1 MAVWSLGA
9 VLLLGTGFQTLQV
22 QHDERI
28 LYFPHLAVGA
38 SWQTTIT
45 YINYSPQEVTC
56 QTEFISDHGAPL
68 LVSFPGQGMDIS
80 RTDVLPP
87 GGSVHQE
94 TNVDLSAPL
103 APGWARATCSG
114 PVKASLLFR
123 RYNSEGVPV
132 AEAGVNATTVPATGF
147 VTFAEQREGQ
157 FGTGVAYANP
167 SDTAAHITF
176 TARDAAG
183 QTLASANHT
192 LPPGGHGAQN
202 MVDLFGL
209 TSFSG
214 SLEVTST
221 EPIVSLSLNFEA
233 DPVFSSLP
241 PGELDAVAQGATNY
255 YFPHLAMGANWQ
267 TTITYINYSPQEVT
281 CQTEFISDHGAPLL
295 VSFPGQ
301 GMDISRTDVLPPG
314 GSVHQ
319 ETNVELS
326 APLSPGWAWAICSG
340 PVKASLLFRRYNS
353 EGVPVAEGAVN
364 AAADSTTRFVTFAE
378 RQEGKAGTGVAYA
391 NRHTAGLVTFTAK
404 DAAGQTL
411 ARVDRTLLPNGHG
424 AQNMVGLFG
433 LTSFTGSLEI
443 TSTEPI
449 VSLALNFEADP
460 VFSSLPP
467 GEIVDSPDIP
477 VPEGPD
483 LVVQAPSVSDSNPN
497 AGESFVFTS
506 TVRNQGSSESTPT
519 TLRYYLSTDALISTS
534 DTEVGTGAV
543 GSLSASGVSH
553 HSISLT
559 APSDAWTYYYGACV
573 DPVSGESAAS
583 NNCSSAVS
591 VRVGGGGV
599 PSGGSFDLDPAN
611 GDALGIT
618 FANGRLHVVNPPG
631 KVYAYTVSGQ
641 RDAAADFDLHS
652 DNDFPTGIAFAN
664 GRFHVVDY
672 TNGKVYAYT
681 ATGQRDPAADFD
693 LDPANGDPRRIT
705 FANGRFHVVDH
716 SDGKVY
722 AYTATGQR
730 DAAAD
735 FDLDP
740 ANRYASGIAF
750 ANGRFHVVDYTD
762 ATKVYAYT
770 ATGQRNAAADFDLD
784 PANRGPAG
792 ITFANG
798 SFYVVDETDDKVYA
812 YPGGHLDGLDSD
824 GDGVPDAEDAFPLNP
839 TEWADTD
846 GDGIGNNADADDG
859 TDPSGTVTV
868 AGRVSV
874 DGPIDGANVLL
885 TAINGAPIAA
895 TSTSPAGDFALTLNA
910 STLPDPFVVVASGG
924 RIQGEDGER
933 VEVGG
938 NVRAYLPKQMPATVN
953 ITPLTEFIYQE
964 VRLRF
969 PYQDTFPS
977 GSLAA
982 EILDELAGKHLASG
996 NRYADLLALDPSAN
1010 PSGVRL
1016 SYDLIRTGLVKA
1028 IQAGAGTDEIANRV
1042 ASLLAQFESEGV
1054 GGGDFELQKIAGSGD
1069 ERTVTTIRPDQDGA
1083 VGSLQQTFIDD
1094 TGSVVDVRLA
1104 TVNEESSAVRVE
1116 ISHAANNLTIKGK
1129 SGLLNALEYSEA
1141 MLEDFEDRLIRLD
1154 VSDTADSLTVEI
1166 NKDLSAAISNGELVF
1181 RVNGR
1186 EPDADELRI
1195 AEDDPL
1201 VVWSFPDSGLSNPLT
1216 DHGVSR
1222 LEDGTPFRL
1231 MTNDEFRVVQLFR
1244 ESDYERIAGLDPNV
1258 RRDFIRDLTKTLAGL
1273 LVPLPEWAKALG
1285 HLSTVSDVVGILNNL
1300 PAIHEAF
1307 TPSTR
1312 VHLTTI
1318 GTGAQPV
1325 DKVQLGQDYGL
1336 LLLFD
1341 KGHPRDSHV
1350 QGPSLLYCGYTD
1362 EQIEFA
1368 ENNTTFRKHDDCID
1382 DVHLTLRQEDTAS
1395 FQLGDPFARGGCP
1408 DGYTREPTYSGK
1420 LGETFW
1426 CRRLEHER
1434 YTDKPLGTLPQLEH
1448 GYYLV
1453 MPKWR
1458 PVFNLA
1464 DIMLPR
1470 EDETVVSPQTE
1481 LRLAG
1486 QIDHGFNLY
1495 KRGLFYDIDIGEQRL
1510 FPVFFTTVDV
1520 EAGEIVLDARP
1531 TQVVTPELG
1540 NPTYLWRWRDEDGSY
1555 NLYSGGDA
1563 VHREPLSTFGFG
1575 VEDGGFVEITL
1586 EVELGGVSESITR
1599 MIEVDPSG
1607 SWNSDIVTDAN
1618 KPPDLVVQDLE
1629 VSDSS
1634 PNVGESFTLSA
1645 TVRNQGNGQSA
1656 ATTLRIY
1663 RSSDDAISTGD
1674 TEVGTGAV
1682 GSLSASGV
1690 SHHSI
1695 SLTAPSAA
1703 GTYYYGACVDPV
1715 SGESAASNN
1724 CSSAVSVRVGGGG
1737 VPSGGSFDLDPANGD
1752 ALGITFANGR
1762 LHVVNPPGKVYAYTV
1777 SGQRDAAADFDLD
1790 PANGL
1795 ASGITFAN
1803 GRFYL
1808 VDNTRKVYAYTASGR
1823 RDPAADFDLVP
1834 VTFPRGITFANGR
1847 FHVLDYVDRK
1857 VYAYTA
1863 SGQRDAAA
1871 DFDLDPANSSPP
1883 GITFANGRLHVL
1895 DDAGG
1900 KVYAYTAS
1908 GQRDAAADFDLD
1920 PANGLAWGITFA
1932 NGGFYVVDWRD
1943 DKVYAYPAPGPATE
1957 APDLVV
1963 ETPSVSDS
1971 SPNAGESFTFSVT
1984 VRNQGNGPSAATTLR
1999 IYRSSDAVIS
2009 TNDTEID
2016 TSPVSSLSASRVSG
2030 YTTSLTAP
2038 STAGTYY
2045 YGACVDPVAGETAT
2059 GNNCSSAVAVRVS
2072 GSGGA
2077 AFINLDAAND
2087 DATGIAFA
2095 NGRFYVVDTAD
2106 DKVYVYTGTGQ
2117 RAAASDF
2124 NLDAA
2129 NGSPYGITFA
2139 NGRFYVVDLG
2149 DDKVYVYTGSGQ
2161 RAAASDFNLDAAN
2174 DGATGIAFANGRFYV
2189 VDVTDRKVY
2198 AYTATGQRAAASDF
2212 DLDAANNRNPTGIA
2226 FANGRF
2232 YVVDR
2237 TDDKVYAYTG
2247 TGQPDPASDFDLYR
2261 TIMRPGGITFANG
2274 WFYVVD
2280 EDAGAIPHTA
2290 SGYPR

>member
-1 MAVWSLGA
+1 MPDRFPFDHGSPLMVSFAGLGA
-9 VLLLGTGFQTLQV
+9 VVRRTDVLPPGGSVHQETDVELSTPLAPGWALATCSGPVKASLLFRQFKGGMAVAEAGVNAVEVPATRFVTFAEQGEGKFGTGVAYANPSDTAAHVTFTARDAAGQTLASV
-22 QHDERI
+22 DRTLLPGGHDAQGMASLFGLTRFTGSLEVTSTAPI
-28 LYFPHLAVGA
+28 VSLALNFEADPVLSSLPPGELDVSAQGPTTYYFPHLAVGA

-45 YINYSPQEVTC
+45 YINYSPQEVSC
-56 QTEFISDHGAPL
+56 QTDFISDHGSPL
-68 LVSFPGQGMDIS
+68 LVSFAGLGTVDSRSDI
-80 RTDVLPP
+80 LPP
-87 GGSVHQE
+87 GGSVHEE
-94 TNVDLSAPL
+94 TDVELSAPL
-103 APGWARATCSG
+103 APGWALATCSG

-123 RYNSEGVPV
+123 QFKGGVAV
-132 AEAGVNATTVPATGF
+132 AEAGVNAVEVPATRF
-147 VTFAEQREGQ
+147 VTFAEQGEGK

-167 SDTAAHITF
+167 SATAAHVTF

-183 QTLASANHT
+183 QTLASVDRPL
-192 LPPGGHGAQN
+192 LPNGHDAQG
-202 MVDLFGL
+202 MAPLFGL
-209 TSFSG
+209 TRFTG

-221 EPIVSLSLNFEA
+221 A
-233 DPVFSSLP
+233 
-241 PGELDAVAQGATNY
+241 
-255 YFPHLAMGANWQ
+255 
-267 TTITYINYSPQEVT
+267 
-281 CQTEFISDHGAPLL
+281 
-295 VSFPGQ
+295 
-301 GMDISRTDVLPPG
+301 
-314 GSVHQ
+314 
-319 ETNVELS
+319 
-326 APLSPGWAWAICSG
+326 
-340 PVKASLLFRRYNS
+340 
-353 EGVPVAEGAVN
+353 
-364 AAADSTTRFVTFAE
+364 
-378 RQEGKAGTGVAYA
+378 
-391 NRHTAGLVTFTAK
+391 
-404 DAAGQTL
+404 
-411 ARVDRTLLPNGHG
+411 
-424 AQNMVGLFG
+424 
-433 LTSFTGSLEI
+433 
-443 TSTEPI
+443 PI

-460 VFSSLPP
+460 VISSLPP

-483 LVVQAPSVSDSNPN
+483 LVVQASSVSDSNPN

-519 TLRYYLSTDALISTS
+519 TLRYYLSTNALISTS

-559 APSDAWTYYYGACV
+559 APSAAGTYYYGACV
-573 DPVSGESAAS
+573 DAVSGESAPG
-583 NNCSSAVS
+583 NNCSSAVY
-591 VRVGGGGV
+591 VRAGG
-599 PSGGSFDLDPAN
+599 
-611 GDALGIT
+611 
-618 FANGRLHVVNPPG
+618 
-631 KVYAYTVSGQ
+631 
-641 RDAAADFDLHS
+641 
-652 DNDFPTGIAFAN
+652 AFA
-664 GRFHVVDY
+664 D
-672 TNGKVYAYT
+672 T
-681 ATGQRDPAADFD
+681 
-693 LDPANGDPRRIT
+693 
-705 FANGRFHVVDH
+705 
-716 SDGKVY
+716 
-722 AYTATGQR
+722 
-730 DAAAD
+730 
-735 FDLDP
+735 
-740 ANRYASGIAF
+740 
-750 ANGRFHVVDYTD
+750 
-762 ATKVYAYT
+762 
-770 ATGQRNAAADFDLD
+770 
-784 PANRGPAG
+784 
-792 ITFANG
+792 
-798 SFYVVDETDDKVYA
+798 
-812 YPGGHLDGLDSD
+812 D
-824 GDGVPDAEDAFPLNP
+824 GDGVSDAEDAFPLNP

-846 GDGIGNNADADDG
+846 GDGIGNNADPDDG

-874 DGPIDGANVLL
+874 GGPVDGANVLL

-910 STLPDPFVVVASGG
+910 STLPDPFLVIASGG
-924 RIQGEDGER
+924 RVQGEDGER
-933 VEVGG
+933 VEVRG
-938 NVRAYLPKQMPATVN
+938 NVRAYLPKQAPATVN
-953 ITPLTEFIYQE
+953 ITPLTEFVYQE

-969 PYQDTFPS
+969 PQQDTFPS
-977 GSLAA
+977 GTVAA
-982 EILDELAGKHLASG
+982 EILDELAGKHLVSG

-1069 ERTVTTIRPDQDGA
+1069 ERTVTTIRPDEDGA

-1116 ISHAANNLTIKGK
+1116 ISHAANNLTITGK
-1129 SGLLNALEYSEA
+1129 SGLLNALKYSEA

-1154 VSDTADSLTVEI
+1154 VGDTAASLTVEI
-1166 NKDLSAAISNGELVF
+1166 NKGLSAAISNGELVF

-1216 DHGVSR
+1216 DQGVSR

-1312 VHLTTI
+1312 VHLTAI

-1325 DKVQLGQDYGL
+1325 DKVQLDQDYGL

-1341 KGHPRDSHV
+1341 KGHPRDSDW
-1350 QGPSLLYCGYTD
+1350 QGRKLLYCGYSPD
-1362 EQIEFA
+1362 DIEFA

-1395 FQLGDPFARGGCP
+1395 FQLGDPFARGPCP
-1408 DGYTREPTYSGK
+1408 DGYTKEPTYSGK

-1426 CRRLEHER
+1426 CRRLEHKR

-1470 EDETVVSPQTE
+1470 EDETVVSAQTE

-1495 KRGLFYDIDIGEQRL
+1495 KRGLFYDIDIGEQRV
-1510 FPVFFTTVDV
+1510 FPMFYTTVDD

-1555 NLYSGGDA
+1555 NLHSGGDA

-1645 TVRNQGNGQSA
+1645 TVRNQGNG
-1656 ATTLRIY
+1656 
-1663 RSSDDAISTGD
+1663 
-1674 TEVGTGAV
+1674 
-1682 GSLSASGV
+1682 
-1690 SHHSI
+1690 
-1695 SLTAPSAA
+1695 
-1703 GTYYYGACVDPV
+1703 
-1715 SGESAASNN
+1715 
-1724 CSSAVSVRVGGGG
+1724 
-1737 VPSGGSFDLDPANGD
+1737 
-1752 ALGITFANGR
+1752 
-1762 LHVVNPPGKVYAYTV
+1762 
-1777 SGQRDAAADFDLD
+1777 
-1790 PANGL
+1790 
-1795 ASGITFAN
+1795 
-1803 GRFYL
+1803 
-1808 VDNTRKVYAYTASGR
+1808 
-1823 RDPAADFDLVP
+1823 
-1834 VTFPRGITFANGR
+1834 
-1847 FHVLDYVDRK
+1847 
-1857 VYAYTA
+1857 
-1863 SGQRDAAA
+1863 
-1871 DFDLDPANSSPP
+1871 
-1883 GITFANGRLHVL
+1883 
-1895 DDAGG
+1895 
-1900 KVYAYTAS
+1900 
-1908 GQRDAAADFDLD
+1908 
-1920 PANGLAWGITFA
+1920 
-1932 NGGFYVVDWRD
+1932 
-1943 DKVYAYPAPGPATE
+1943 
-1957 APDLVV
+1957 
-1963 ETPSVSDS
+1963 
-1971 SPNAGESFTFSVT
+1971 
-1984 VRNQGNGPSAATTLR
+1984 PSAATTLR

-2016 TSPVSSLSASRVSG
+2016 TSPVSSLSASGVSG

-2045 YGACVDPVAGETAT
+2045 YGACVDPVSGESAAS
-2059 GNNCSSAVAVRVS
+2059 NNCSSAVYVRVRR
-2072 GSGGA
+2072 
-2077 AFINLDAAND
+2077 DAAADFDLDPANGSP
-2087 DATGIAFA
+2087 TGIAFA
-2095 NGRFYVVDTAD
+2095 NGRFHVVD
-2106 DKVYVYTGTGQ
+2106 
-2117 RAAASDF
+2117 R
-2124 NLDAA
+2124 DA
-2129 NGSPYGITFA
+2129 
-2139 NGRFYVVDLG
+2139 R
-2149 DDKVYVYTGSGQ
+2149 
-2161 RAAASDFNLDAAN
+2161 R
-2174 DGATGIAFANGRFYV
+2174 
-2189 VDVTDRKVY
+2189 VY
-2198 AYTATGQRAAASDF
+2198 AYTASGGRDAAADF
-2212 DLDAANNRNPTGIA
+2212 DLDSANGSPTGIA

-2232 YVVDR
+2232 YVLDY
-2237 TDDKVYAYTG
+2237 TDDKVYAYT
-2247 TGQPDPASDFDLYR
+2247 ASGGRDAAADFDLDSANGSPTGIAFANGRFYVLDYTDDKVYAYTASGGRDAAADFDLDSANGIPTGIAFANGRLHVLDWVDFKVYAYTASGRRDAAADFDLDSANGRPMEIAFANDRFYVVDNSDDKVYAYTAPKGEADGPDLVVEKNALVNDRSPNAGASFWFGATVRNQGTQQAASTILRYYR
-2261 TIMRPGGITFANG
+2261 SSDDAISANDTEVGTDAVGSLPASGSSFESISLTAPSSAGTYYYGACVDPVSGESNTGNNCSNAVSVRVGDISRGAPDLVVEKNALVNDRSPNAGASFWFGATVRNQGTQQAASTILRYYRSSDDAISANDTEVGTDAVGSLPASGSSFESISLTAPSSAGTYYYGACVDPVSGESNTGNNCSNAVSVRVGDISRGAPDLVVENASVNDSSPNAGASFTLSATVRNQGNRQAASTTLRYYRSLDNAISTDDTGVGTDAVGFLPASGSSNESISLTAPSSAGTYYYGACVDPVSGESNAGNNCSNAVPVRVGGTVQPPSSFDLDPANDIGKGIAFADGRLYVVDKTDGKVYAYTASGGRDPDADFGLDSANDNAEGITFADGRFHVVDKTDGKVYAYTASGGRDSGADFGLDSANDDAEG
-2274 WFYVVD
+2274 ITFADGRFYVVD
-2280 EDAGAIPHTA
+2280 DFDAKVYAYTA
-2290 SGYPR
+2290 SGQHDADADFQFPLLWTIGHEHQGITFADGRFHVVSWYEDTVFAYTASGGRDSAADFDLDPINDWPTGITFGNGTLYVVDALEDKVYTYTAISPAP